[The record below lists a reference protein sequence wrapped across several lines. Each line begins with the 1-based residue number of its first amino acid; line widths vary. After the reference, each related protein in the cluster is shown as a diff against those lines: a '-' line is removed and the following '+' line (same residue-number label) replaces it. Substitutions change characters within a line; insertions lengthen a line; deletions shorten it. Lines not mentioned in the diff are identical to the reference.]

1 MAFDIEFDNEEFVP
15 FEGMGSDLLPKDGD
29 FEFEC
34 TGVEEG
40 ESSTKN
46 KKFVM
51 TLIATDED
59 AAGNRIIKHVP
70 VSGKRTDGKLNVLQL
85 KEALFSLYS
94 GVVATEDEAIAKVNA
109 LLGKKVNSDKLIEA
123 MKGKKFWG
131 TCNAQQ
137 FERDNGSIG
146 WSSSLD
152 SWISKQKYTAR
163 KDIGAHRKPLPPAA
177 QAYKSGEAAEAA
189 PAPAASNGAA
199 HGAAAA
205 AAPAAS
211 SGGVDDALGLI

>member
-34 TGVEEG
+34 TAIEEG
-40 ESSTKN
+40 ESGNKN

-59 AAGNRIIKHVP
+59 AQGNRIVKHVP

-94 GVVATEDEAIAKVNA
+94 GVVETEDEAISKVNA
-109 LLGKKVNSDKLIEA
+109 LLGKKVGSEKLMGA

-131 TCNAQQ
+131 TCHAQQ

-152 SWISKQKYTAR
+152 SWISKQKYDAR
-163 KDIGAHRKPLPPAA
+163 KAIKAHRKPLPPAA
-177 QAYKSGEAAEAA
+177 QAFKSGADAETATS
-189 PAPAASNGAA
+189 PATSNGTAST
-199 HGAAAA
+199 AAA
-205 AAPAAS
+205 AAPAG
-211 SGGVDDALGLI
+211 GGVDDALGLI